1 MKKKKSSLRQLIDTA
16 LRVLSRLES
25 QAPSNEIDWAQDKA
39 AVWRSDL
46 LGGTFKPYKDLD
58 PITLDDLLWIDKQK
72 YALDQNT
79 LQFVSGFPA
88 NNVLLSGARGT
99 GKSSVIHALLNKY
112 ANQKLRLIEVD
123 KHALAGLADIVDQVR
138 DLDYRFILFC
148 DDMSFESDDP
158 SYKELKSVLEGS
170 VFTSSENILI
180 YATSNRR
187 HLLPEYMSDNLQ
199 ASIKDGEL
207 QPGEAIEE
215 KISLSD
221 RFGVWMSFYPFKQ
234 NAYLDVVQHWLTYFG
249 NNFDLVVDWD
259 EETRKAAL
267 QWALARGVRNGR
279 TANYFARHHV
289 GQALLSRSSEQLP
302 QD

>member
-1 MKKKKSSLRQLIDTA
+1 VKKKKSA
-16 LRVLSRLES
+16 LRELVNVALRLLSRLER
-25 QAPSNEIDWAQDKA
+25 QAPPNEIDWARDRA
-39 AVWRSDL
+39 AVWRPDV
-46 LGGTFKPYKDLD
+46 LGGSFKPYKDLD

-79 LQFVSGFPA
+79 LQFVSGYPA

-112 ANQKLRLIEVD
+112 ADHKLRLVEVD
-123 KHALAGLADIVDQVR
+123 KRALAGLPDIVDQVR
-138 DLDYRFILFC
+138 DLEYRFILFC
-148 DDMSFESDDP
+148 DDMSFESDDA

-170 VFTSSENILI
+170 VFTSSENTLI

-187 HLLPEYMSDNLQ
+187 HLLPEYMSDNLE
-199 ASIKDGEL
+199 ASMQDGEL
-207 QPGEAIEE
+207 HPGEAIEE

-221 RFGVWMSFYPFKQ
+221 RFGLWLSFYPFKQ
-234 NAYLDVVQHWLTYFG
+234 DAYLDVVQHWLTYFG
-249 NNFDLVVDWD
+249 NNFDIVVNWD

-279 TANYFARHHV
+279 TANYFAKHLV
-289 GQALLSRSSEQLP
+289 GQALLSRSLP
-302 QD
+302 N

>member
-1 MKKKKSSLRQLIDTA
+1 MTKKKTAVRELVKTSLRL
-16 LRVLSRLES
+16 LSRLER
-25 QAPSNEIDWAQDKA
+25 QAPPNEIDWALDVA
-39 AVWRSDL
+39 AVWRSDI
-46 LGGTFKPYKDLD
+46 LGGTFKPYRDVDTIQLE
-58 PITLDDLLWIDKQK
+58 DLLWIDKQK
-72 YALDQNT
+72 SALDQNT
-79 LQFVSGFPA
+79 RQFVSGYPA

-112 ANQKLRLIEVD
+112 ADQKLRLVEVD
-123 KHALAGLADIVDQVR
+123 KQALARLPDIVDQVR

-148 DDMSFESDDP
+148 DDMSFESDDA

-170 VFTSSENILI
+170 VFTSSENTLI

-187 HLLPEYMSDNLQ
+187 HLLPEYMSDNLA
-199 ASIKDGEL
+199 ASVKDGEL
-207 QPGEAIEE
+207 HPGEAIEE

-221 RFGVWMSFYPFKQ
+221 RFGIWVSFYPFKQ
-234 NAYLDVVQHWLTYFG
+234 DAYLDVVQHWLTYFG
-249 NNFDLVVDWD
+249 NKFNFVVDWD

-279 TANYFARHHV
+279 TANYFARHSI
-289 GQALLSRSSEQLP
+289 GQALLSRSAKQSP

>member
-1 MKKKKSSLRQLIDTA
+1 MKKKNTALRQLIDAA
-16 LRVLSRLES
+16 LGLLLRIEH
-25 QAPSNEIDWAQDKA
+25 QAPANKIDWAQDRA
-39 AVWRSDL
+39 AVWRSDV
-46 LGGTFKPYKDLD
+46 LGGNFKPYRDVD

-72 YALDQNT
+72 HALDQNT
-79 LQFVSGFPA
+79 LQFVSGYPA

-112 ANQKLRLIEVD
+112 APQNLRLVEVD
-123 KHALAGLADIVDQVR
+123 KSALAGLADIVDQVR

-148 DDMSFESDDP
+148 DDMSFESDDA

-170 VFTSSENILI
+170 IFTSSENTLI

-187 HLLPEYMSDNLQ
+187 HLLPEYMSDNLE
-199 ASIKDGEL
+199 ASVKDGEL
-207 QPGEAIEE
+207 HPGEAIEE

-234 NAYLDVVQHWLTYFG
+234 DAYLDVVQHWLGHYS
-249 NNFDLVVDWD
+249 NNFDIIVEWN

-289 GQALLSRSSEQLP
+289 GQSLLSRQQEI
-302 QD
+302 